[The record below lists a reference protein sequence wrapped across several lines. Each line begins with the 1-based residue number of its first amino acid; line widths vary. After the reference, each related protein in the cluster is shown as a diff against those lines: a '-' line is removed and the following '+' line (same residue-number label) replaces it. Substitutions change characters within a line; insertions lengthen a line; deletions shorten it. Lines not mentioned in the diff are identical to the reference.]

1 MIIICK
7 SFNLIDKLENNNVLT
22 IDEYEY
28 LISHQSEK
36 NSQYLFSKS
45 RAVREICYGKD
56 IFIRGLIEFSNY
68 CKNDC
73 LYCGIR
79 RSNDKVQRYRLNEDE
94 ILSCCKEGYD
104 LGFRTFVLQS
114 GEDGFYTDNKI
125 VSIIKRIKENF
136 PDCALT
142 LSIGEKTLEQYKAYF
157 DAGAD
162 RYLLRHET
170 ADNKHYSK
178 LHPPNLSA
186 ENRKQCLWNLKEIGY
201 QVGTGFMVGSPFQ
214 TPHNLAEDMLF
225 LKELQPHMVGIGPFI
240 SHKDTPFAHM
250 SSGTLEQTLFMIGLI
265 RLTLPNALIPSTTAL
280 GTIHPMG
287 REKGVLA
294 GANVVMPNLSPI
306 SVRKKYMLYDNKIC
320 TGDESA
326 QCVVC
331 MKQRMKS
338 IGYEVVVNKGDH
350 VSFVK

>member
-1 MIIICK
+1 MT
-7 SFNLIDKLENNNVLT
+7 V
-22 IDEYEY
+22 DEYDY
-28 LISHQSEK
+28 LISHQSEET
-36 NSQYLFSKS
+36 SQYLFSKS
-45 RAVREICYGKD
+45 RAVRESRYGKD

-114 GEDGFYTDNKI
+114 GEDGFYIDDKL
-125 VSIIKRIKENF
+125 VSIIRGIKENF

-170 ADNKHYSK
+170 ADNKHYSR
-178 LHPPNLSA
+178 LHPQNLSA

-214 TPHNLAEDMLF
+214 TPRNLAEDMLF
-225 LKELQPHMVGIGPFI
+225 LKDLQPHMVGIGPFI

-250 SSGTLEQTLFMIGLI
+250 PSGTLDQTLFMIGLI

-331 MKQRMKS
+331 MKKRMES
-338 IGYEVVVNKGDH
+338 IGYKVVVNKGDH